1 MYTCMWKENRETLR
15 PAYRGADRYSTQIN
29 SQQTYRLYT
38 LHIHA
43 TRNRRDSNTQQ
54 CCLFWFF
61 YSSFLLC
68 CCFVFLHRVLFFILF
83 LFNSYHDFVSR
94 LDPKEIV
101 DFSHSLLL
109 LRIFLLLSVKV
120 IVVFVVF
127 ARFTLAD
134 ILLYYYYYYCQID
147 FSTCAHLS
155 IIHTTSIHKVR
166 FASHNIC

>member
-1 MYTCMWKENRETLR
+1 MHVKGESRDTAARVWRYT
-15 PAYRGADRYSTQIN
+15 DRYSTQIN
-29 SQQTYRLYT
+29 GQCT
-38 LHIHA
+38 HIHE

-101 DFSHSLLL
+101 DFFHSLLL
-109 LRIFLLLSVKV
+109 LRIFLLEFHLLLSVKV
-120 IVVFVVF
+120 IVVFIVF

-134 ILLYYYYYYCQID
+134 ILLYYNCYYYYYCQID

-155 IIHTTSIHKVR
+155 IIHTTSIHKVC
-166 FASHNIC
+166 FASHNTC